1 MFPICGW
8 TPIPFTTTTEAP
20 ATTTTP
26 VPVYPDPECDQNS
39 NGTLHNNLIKNGH
52 ITCDNP
58 KKCYARCDV
67 GYIPEN
73 SANKQKIFSHVTCE
87 NNQWSD
93 LAFNK
98 CIKFES
104 FCNFTQEL
112 SDVFEDPNA
121 KLVLRVWENPPSRP
135 AVVGRIRAEM
145 KCRRDNF
152 YFNKINKSY
161 YRLRCECLYRN
172 GRYICKKWPGDIDLD
187 VGICEDVDTL
197 PFSNTRKAPFL
208 TQVLK

>member
-1 MFPICGW
+1 MSRAFWWILVYSYIYDLNLETPRDIFPCFFKTIQTNFSTCGCTIGQGLIVFPICGW

-26 VPVYPDPECDQNS
+26 APILPDPECDQNS
-39 NGTLHNNLIKNGH
+39 NGTLHNNLIENGH

-73 SANKQKIFSHVTCE
+73 SANKQKIFSQVKCA

-93 LAFNK
+93 LAFTK

-112 SDVFEDPNA
+112 YTF
-121 KLVLRVWENPPSRP
+121 
-135 AVVGRIRAEM
+135 
-145 KCRRDNF
+145 
-152 YFNKINKSY
+152 
-161 YRLRCECLYRN
+161 CE
-172 GRYICKKWPGDIDLD
+172 
-187 VGICEDVDTL
+187 
-197 PFSNTRKAPFL
+197 S
-208 TQVLK
+208 